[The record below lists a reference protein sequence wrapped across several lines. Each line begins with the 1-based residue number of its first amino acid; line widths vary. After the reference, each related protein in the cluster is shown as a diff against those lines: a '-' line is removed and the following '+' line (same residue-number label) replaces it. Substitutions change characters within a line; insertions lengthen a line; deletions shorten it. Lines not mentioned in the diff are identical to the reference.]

1 MTYLFRNPQTGDE
14 VPVNSKMGSV
24 SDVTETFARIGYVR
38 RYTPPNVIVFPTYS
52 EAHEESERLVDQ
64 VHGIG

>member
-1 MTYLFRNPQTGDE
+1 MDLLL
-14 VPVNSKMGSV
+14 VNSKMDSV
-24 SDVTETFARIGYVR
+24 ADVARTLEQVGYVR
-38 RYTPPNVIVFPTYS
+38 EFTAPNVIVYPTYS

>member
-1 MTYLFRNPQTGDE
+1 MR
-14 VPVNSKMGSV
+14 SV
-24 SDVTETFARIGYVR
+24 ADVAETLKQVGYVR
-38 RYTPPNVIVFPTYS
+38 EYTPPNVIVFPTYS